1 MLGSGKRDVTRS
13 GNKHGFLL
21 RGLVR
26 CTACGS
32 VMTSSTTS
40 PRGKPYRYYSCT
52 QARRRG
58 TRECPVRTV
67 SAPQLEA
74 FVVDRIRDIGRDP
87 TLLQET
93 LRAAEEGRQ
102 RERPE
107 LEKEARMLSAELSGG
122 RAESRKLVAA
132 LAAGGDM
139 PSVTGRLAELDER
152 AGQIEL
158 RLAEVQAKVAV
169 IDRGHIDPEQAAQA
183 LEQFDPVW
191 DALVPRER
199 ASVLQLLIERVDYDG
214 QGGELAINF
223 RPTGLASL
231 GADTRRAA

>member
-1 MLGSGKRDVTRS
+1 M
-13 GNKHGFLL
+13 
-21 RGLVR
+21 
-26 CTACGS
+26 
-32 VMTSSTTS
+32 
-40 PRGKPYRYYSCT
+40 
-52 QARRRG
+52 
-58 TRECPVRTV
+58 
-67 SAPQLEA
+67 
-74 FVVDRIRDIGRDP
+74 DRIRDIGRDP